1 MADPTAD
8 KYPNS
13 DQYPP
18 HIQNHIARLSASK
31 SPPGSGSDHTSPSGP
46 SDESTSSRFEFNFD
60 FLKLGGGR
68 NKADGEKPKRR
79 GPKPDSKPALTR
91 RQELNRQ
98 AQRTHRERKE
108 RYVKS
113 LEEEVV
119 RLREA
124 FTVITKEKTQIL
136 EENRRLKELLE
147 AHGIPYDN
155 GSLLGRTSAHLQRQE
170 GIDQAPE
177 VARFNRTYDEIG
189 VDFVLARG

>member
-1 MADPTAD
+1 MADPAE
-8 KYPNS
+8 
-13 DQYPP
+13 YPP

-136 EENRRLKELLE
+136 EENRRLKDLLE

-155 GSLLGRTSAHLQRQE
+155 ASLLGRTSAHLQRQE

>member
-1 MADPTAD
+1 MPFVDVSTADVPGRSYNIEPTASGRND
-8 KYPNS
+8 TS
-13 DQYPP
+13 
-18 HIQNHIARLSASK
+18 NHWRRRLSGTPL
-31 SPPGSGSDHTSPSGP
+31 SPVQRQYR
-46 SDESTSSRFEFNFD
+46 E
-60 FLKLGGGR
+60 
-68 NKADGEKPKRR
+68 
-79 GPKPDSKPALTR
+79 AL
-91 RQELNRQ
+91 
-98 AQRTHRERKE
+98 QRI
-108 RYVKS
+108 
-113 LEEEVV
+113 

-189 VDFVLARG
+189 VDFVLA